1 MGIFDDVE
9 QLRDMHDARTIRK
22 VALICSIKTNA
33 NAPSTMYDV
42 LRRAEKYEKY
52 IRDGKS

>member
-9 QLRDMHDARTIRK
+9 QLRDMHDARMIRK
-22 VALICSIKTNA
+22 VALVCSVKTNTNA
-33 NAPSTMYDV
+33 NSTMYDV
-42 LRRAEKYEKY
+42 ITRAEKYEKY